1 MNDNINQSQ
10 SIAVSLERF
19 LINTGYASIGDADE
33 IRNNPFNFFDK
44 LLSIYEKQSEEKNQ
58 LAADFGEKY
67 SCYKDKRLDDIGE
80 EISNQMLN
88 DFKSLFRND

>member
-19 LINTGYASIGDADE
+19 LINTGYASIVDADE

-44 LLSIYEKQSEEKNQ
+44 VLSIYEKQSEEK
-58 LAADFGEKY
+58 
-67 SCYKDKRLDDIGE
+67 
-80 EISNQMLN
+80 
-88 DFKSLFRND
+88 KSTCSRFLGKIFLLQRQKVR

>member
-1 MNDNINQSQ
+1 MKSEITH
-10 SIAVSLERF
+10 LTF
-19 LINTGYASIGDADE
+19 LTKYFQFMKS
-33 IRNNPFNFFDK
+33 NPK
-44 LLSIYEKQSEEKNQ
+44 KKNQ
-58 LAADFGEKY
+58 LAADFWEKY